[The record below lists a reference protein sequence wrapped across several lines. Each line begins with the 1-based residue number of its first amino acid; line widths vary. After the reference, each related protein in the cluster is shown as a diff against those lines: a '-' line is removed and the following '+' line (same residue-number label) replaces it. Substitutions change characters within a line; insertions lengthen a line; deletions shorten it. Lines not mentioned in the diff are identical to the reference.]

1 MSKAVLSEDIAAGI
15 VAQEKI
21 QQQIYV
27 HFKTHII
34 QGQTSVRGS
43 IKSEIPYLFKSS
55 GIFLT
60 PAYRKK
66 LES

>member
-34 QGQTSVRGS
+34 QGQTSVRDS
-43 IKSEIPYLFKSS
+43 IKSEIPYLLNRQVYF
-55 GIFLT
+55 
-60 PAYRKK
+60 
-66 LES
+66 

>member
-27 HFKTHII
+27 HFKTYII

-43 IKSEIPYLFKSS
+43 IKSEIPYLLNRQVYF
-55 GIFLT
+55 
-60 PAYRKK
+60 
-66 LES
+66 

>member
-43 IKSEIPYLFKSS
+43 IKSEIPYLLNRQVYF
-55 GIFLT
+55 
-60 PAYRKK
+60 
-66 LES
+66 

>member
-43 IKSEIPYLFKSS
+43 IKSEIPYL
-55 GIFLT
+55 
-60 PAYRKK
+60 
-66 LES
+66 